1 MLSQEVHLLCDLQVF
16 TSFSRKTNN
25 EIKSQ
30 NHHKELPHVEM
41 HWLAY
46 VQSSIFCRH
55 AFYIVFFLQEVQLTP
70 TLNTQ
75 LQACYRKTPNP
86 RTEKPTHTSPRAAWS
101 ASRAAPLA
109 LAKLQLQ
116 ASSLAMAKAAEVG

>member
-55 AFYIVFFLQEVQLTP
+55 AFYIVFFAGGT
-70 TLNTQ
+70 
-75 LQACYRKTPNP
+75 
-86 RTEKPTHTSPRAAWS
+86 THTHIEHSTTS
-101 ASRAAPLA
+101 L
-109 LAKLQLQ
+109 LQKNAQ
-116 ASSLAMAKAAEVG
+116 PQN